1 MKQRST
7 TPVSKGLAAKGII
20 AAVTILA
27 LAVAPMQFTTTVSAD
42 QYDEQI
48 RAIQKQI
55 DQYQAQARQL
65 SEKADTL
72 QNKLAVLAKQK
83 SIIQSQIDA
92 SEAERKK
99 LEQQIVE
106 TEQKIADNRDALGET
121 IADMYLSDTISPLEM
136 LASSESIGDYVD
148 KQEYRSEIRDNL
160 TGTIDEIKQLKI
172 KLEEQK
178 VAVERTLL
186 DQKNSRKAL
195 ADKEAEQQT
204 LLAETRNSESA
215 YKKLTSKK
223 QAEKRKV
230 QEAQQA
236 AIEAALAAAGGAVS
250 ISGGDGS
257 MGGYPWAG
265 GCYVGA
271 DALSRG
277 GPNGN
282 GEDPLGY
289 GCRQCVSYTAF
300 KMMQKT
306 GYAPQWWGHANMWP
320 NSARNAGFST
330 GSTPR
335 ANAIGIISAGQYGH
349 AVYVE
354 GYNASTGMV
363 RISQFNYWNA
373 GGPGWGHYSEMTVP
387 AATYDTYIYM

>member
-7 TPVSKGLAAKGII
+7 TPVSKALAAKGII
-20 AAVTILA
+20 VAVSVLA
-27 LAVAPMQFTTTVSAD
+27 LVVAPMQFSTSVSAD
-42 QYDEQI
+42 QYDEQL

-55 DQYQAQARQL
+55 DQYQSEARKL
-65 SEKADTL
+65 ADKADTL
-72 QNKLAVLAKQK
+72 NNKIAMLAKQK

-92 SEAERKK
+92 SEAKRKK

-121 IADMYLSDTISPLEM
+121 IADMYLDDTISPLEM
-136 LASSESIGDYVD
+136 LASSDSIGDYVD
-148 KQEYRSEIRDNL
+148 KQEYRAEIRDNL
-160 TGTIDEIKQLKI
+160 TGTIDQIKQLKE

-195 ADKEAEQQT
+195 AAKESEQQT

-223 QAEKRKV
+223 QAEKRKI

-236 AIEAALAAAGGAVS
+236 AIEAALARAGGAVN

-306 GYAPQWWGHANMWP
+306 GYAPQWWGNANMWP
-320 NSARNAGFST
+320 QSARNAGFST

-335 ANAIGIISAGQYGH
+335 ANAIGIISPGQYGH

-387 AATYDTYIYM
+387 AATYDTYIYL